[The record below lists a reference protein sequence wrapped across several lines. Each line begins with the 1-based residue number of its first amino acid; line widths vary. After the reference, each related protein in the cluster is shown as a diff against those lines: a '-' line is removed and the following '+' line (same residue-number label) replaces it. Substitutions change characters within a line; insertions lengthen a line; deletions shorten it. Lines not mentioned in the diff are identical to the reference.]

1 MPGRHPKDVFLQ
13 AKRASFVLQPTHHT
27 TLPRDKSQNIL
38 GNSTLIVVSN
48 RKTATPEE
56 THAERKPPSAKA

>member
-1 MPGRHPKDVFLQ
+1 M
-13 AKRASFVLQPTHHT
+13 QPTHHT

-38 GNSTLIVVSN
+38 GNNTLTVICN